1 MIYKLNFNEGVV
13 EFSQNNGRAFLEAA
27 GPKEAFSAARGLFEH
42 TREERIKSLG
52 SGQYLV
58 TFKVSLDYRL
68 PLVRSIEKALKLLRS
83 PELYQDGRYIDR
95 YAVATVYM
103 ETGHPDYLSDLDIK
117 SEISTLR
124 KAAVVAREV
133 NNVVAFI
140 DYDIAIYNY
149 LELNSKEGYHSRVVR
164 KPKSAGSS
172 TSTNRRATVRS
183 K

>member
-1 MIYKLNFNEGVV
+1 MIYKLNFNEGVI
-13 EFSQNNGRAFLEAA
+13 EFSQNKGRAFLEAA
-27 GPKEAFSAARGLFEH
+27 GPKEALATARGLFQH
-42 TREERIKSLG
+42 TRDERIKSLG

-68 PLVRSIEKALKLLRS
+68 PLVRSIEKVLKLLRTLDS
-83 PELYQDGRYIDR
+83 YREGRYVDR

-103 ETGHPDYLSDLDIK
+103 ETGQPDYLADLDIK
-117 SEISTLR
+117 REISALR

-149 LELNSKEGYHSRVVR
+149 LELNSKEGYHSKVYR
-164 KPKSAGSS
+164 KPKSTASRSTGSQ
-172 TSTNRRATVRS
+172 AMARS
-183 K
+183 

>member
-1 MIYKLNFNEGVV
+1 MIYKLNFNEGVI
-13 EFSQNNGRAFLEAA
+13 EFSQNNGRVFLEAA
-27 GPKEAFSAARGLFEH
+27 GPREALSAARGLFEH
-42 TREERIKSLG
+42 TRDERIKSLG
-52 SGQYLV
+52 NRQYLV

-83 PELYQDGRYIDR
+83 PESYQDGRYIDR

-117 SEISTLR
+117 AEISTLR

-149 LELNSKEGYHSRVVR
+149 LELNSKEGYRSRVVR
-164 KPKSAGSS
+164 KPRSTGGS
-172 TSTNRRATVRS
+172 TPTNRRATVRS
-183 K
+183 R

>member
-1 MIYKLNFNEGVV
+1 MIYKLNFNEGVI
-13 EFSQNNGRAFLEAA
+13 EFSQNNGRAFLEAP
-27 GPKEAFSAARGLFEH
+27 GPREALSAARGLFEH

-52 SGQYLV
+52 NGQYLV

-68 PLVRSIEKALKLLRS
+68 PLVRNVEKALKLFRS
-83 PELYQDGRYIDR
+83 LVSYQDGRYLDR
-95 YAVATVYM
+95 YAVATVFM

-117 SEISTLR
+117 AEISALR

-149 LELNSKEGYHSRVVR
+149 LELNSKEGYHSKVMR
-164 KPKSAGSS
+164 KPKAAPTP
-172 TSTNRRATVRS
+172 TSTGSPARLRS